1 MNSIWPRHEAWLLRQ
16 AEELGRSG
24 AEIARLAG
32 AELGLE
38 ATPSMIKGACWRLG
52 IALQGRPGAP
62 RGPKRAARAGGAGA
76 ADDRGGGAT

>member
-1 MNSIWPRHEAWLLRQ
+1 MNGIWPQHEDWLVRQ
-16 AEELGRSG
+16 AELGRSG

-52 IALQGRPGAP
+52 IALHGRPGAP
-62 RGPKRAARAGGAGA
+62 RGPKSGKP
-76 ADDRGGGAT
+76 GGGT